1 MLVFSIAF
9 LLGGPFKLGVDD
21 DRTESIL
28 GFRLDFEWRKEE
40 RFDTAAITER
50 INDGFFVLLAEEEE
64 DVEDVVDGV
73 VDVDS
78 IIGCCWA
85 DNERIGNG
93 VSGVF
98 VGTSG
103 EGMFERI
110 GGDFLN
116 DWLRTGRDF
125 VAETTIFWSFGG
137 GSKRRWGIIEVFS
150 FGGGTGATTEEEEFI
165 LSKGW
170 SI

>member
-1 MLVFSIAF
+1 M
-9 LLGGPFKLGVDD
+9 LGGPFKLGDD
-21 DRTESIL
+21 DDKTESML
-28 GFRLDFEWRKEE
+28 GLRLDFEWRKEE

-50 INDGFFVLLAEEEE
+50 MNDGFFVLLAEEEDEE

-85 DNERIGNG
+85 DNERTGNG

-103 EGMFERI
+103 ESIFEGI
-110 GGDFLN
+110 GGGFLN

-125 VAETTIFWSFGG
+125 VPETTMFWSFGG
-137 GSKRRWGIIEVFS
+137 GSKGSWGIVKVSS
-150 FGGGTGATTEEEEFI
+150 FGGGTGATAEEEASV